1 MDEKVVLFGAGQ
13 RKERAI
19 KLIERYG
26 GFEVAEIWDND
37 AQLWGGTVMVKGRD
51 VPIQQPHRTKE
62 YNIVVV
68 TDIYYEEIERQ
79 LVEELDIARQQI
91 KPSNYLLKG
100 FKEEILERYGKS
112 KDEDIMRICEY
123 LHDHE
128 LDMFN
133 GQIKKEYRGDMFDIQ
148 RDERNGLLYSYWG
161 TKRIYLSH
169 VIRNELIAKEYLCSL
184 CREQDGGS
192 PHCYGMD
199 SLDLCSRDVVIDG
212 GAAEGFFALQII
224 DKVRK
229 VYLVEGDAQWIEA
242 LECTFEPYRHKVE
255 IVPKWLGSK
264 ADERMTTLDRI
275 GQSDE
280 ITVVK
285 LDIEGAEQDALEGG
299 EKLFSSGRSMTAIVC
314 TYHNTEDAD
323 MFDDY
328 FKGKGFSTSF
338 SKGYMFVDGLETIR
352 PELRKGVLRASR

>member
-13 RKERAI
+13 RKERAVR
-19 KLIERYG
+19 LIERYS
-26 GFEVAEIWDND
+26 GFEVIEIWDND
-37 AQLWGGTVMVKGRD
+37 ARLWGGTVKVNGRD
-51 VPIQQPHRTKE
+51 VPIRQPHGAMG

-68 TDIYYEEIERQ
+68 TDIYYQEIERQ
-79 LVEELDIARQQI
+79 LVEELEIARGQV
-91 KPSNYLLKG
+91 KPGNYLLKG

-112 KDEDIMRICEY
+112 KDEDIMGICGY
-123 LHDHE
+123 LQNHE

-133 GQIKKEYRGDMFDIQ
+133 GQIKNEYRGDMFDIQ

-161 TKRIYLSH
+161 AKRIYLSPA
-169 VIRNELIAKEYLCSL
+169 IRNELIAKEYLCSL
-184 CREQDGGS
+184 CKEQDGDS

-199 SLDLCSRDVVIDG
+199 SLDLCSQDVIVDG

-229 VYLVEGDAQWIEA
+229 VYLVEGDEQWIEA

-255 IVPKWLGSK
+255 IVPKWLGRK
-264 ADERMTTLDRI
+264 VDERTTTLDRI
-275 GQSDE
+275 GQPDE

-285 LDIEGAEQDALEGG
+285 LDIEGAEQDALDGG
-299 EKLFSSGRSMTAIVC
+299 KRLFSSGRPMTAIVC

-323 MFDDY
+323 MFDNF

-338 SKGYMFVDGLETIR
+338 SKGYMFVDGLETIK
-352 PELRKGVLRASR
+352 PELRKGVLCARR

>member
-13 RKERAI
+13 RKERAVR
-19 KLIERYG
+19 LIEKYG
-26 GFEVAEIWDND
+26 GFEVIEIWDND
-37 AQLWGGTVMVKGRD
+37 SRLWGETVKVKGRD
-51 VPIQQPHRTKE
+51 VPIRQPHSAMG

-68 TDIYYEEIERQ
+68 TDIYYQEIARQ
-79 LVEELDIARQQI
+79 LVEELEIGRGQV
-91 KPSNYLLKG
+91 KPGNYLFKG

-112 KDEDIMRICEY
+112 KDEDIMGICGY
-123 LHDHE
+123 LQDHE

-133 GQIKKEYRGDMFDIQ
+133 GQIRNAYRGDMFKIQ

-161 TKRIYLSH
+161 AKRIYLSPA
-169 VIRNELIAKEYLCSL
+169 IKNELIAKEYLCSL
-184 CREQDGGS
+184 CREQDGDS

-199 SLDLCSRDVVIDG
+199 SLDLSFQDVVIDG

-229 VYLVEGDAQWIEA
+229 VYLVEGDEQWIEA

-275 GQSDE
+275 GQPDE
-280 ITVVK
+280 TTVVK
-285 LDIEGAEQDALEGG
+285 LDIEGAEQDALDGG
-299 EKLFSSGRSMTAIVC
+299 ERLFSSGGPMTAIVC

-323 MFDDY
+323 KFNEY

-338 SKGYMFVDGLETIR
+338 SKGYMFVDGLETIK
-352 PELRKGVLRASR
+352 PELRKGVLRARR